1 MLLLTLVVVVATAAG
16 LEAQRRLG
24 ERAERAS
31 ELVLQGV
38 LWVVLPIV
46 AFFNVAALHFGPEV
60 LAGIAYGWASV
71 ATGGVIAYLIGS
83 RVLHLA
89 RPALGAL
96 TLVGGLGN
104 TGFLGLP
111 FQVAVFGRDAL
122 MDAVAYDVL
131 VSGAT
136 LVILGFLVGAAFG
149 TVADRKRDRVRVFVT
164 RNPALWAVAAGLVA
178 PESLAPQL
186 AVDASQLLVL
196 AVVPFGFCAVGV
208 ILASS
213 GNRGLPA
220 LDGPVITALGCKL
233 VAAPALVLGLSAVF
247 VEVPDVY
254 LVQPAM
260 ACALNSLVVANE
272 YGLDRRI
279 CAAAVAWS
287 TTVVLVVGIG
297 VSLL

>member
-1 MLLLTLVVVVATAAG
+1 MIVLTLVVVVATAAG

-31 ELVLQGV
+31 ALLLRGV

-46 AFFNVAALHFGPEV
+46 AFFNVAALDFGPEV
-60 LAGIAYGWASV
+60 IAGIAYGWASV
-71 ATGGVIAYLIGS
+71 ATGGFAAYLVGS
-83 RVLHLA
+83 LVLHLP

-111 FQVAVFGRDAL
+111 FQVALFGRDAL
-122 MDAVAYDVL
+122 TDAVAYDVL

-149 TVADRKRDRVRVFVT
+149 TVADRKRDRLRVFVT
-164 RNPALWAVAAGLVA
+164 RNPPLWAVAAGLLA
-178 PESLAPQL
+178 PGSLAPQL

-196 AVVPFGFCAVGV
+196 AVVPFGFFAVGV
-208 ILASS
+208 TLASF
-213 GNRGLPA
+213 GIRGLPR

-233 VAAPALVLGLSAVF
+233 VAAPALVLALSTLF

-272 YGLDRRI
+272 YGLDQRI
-279 CAAAVAWS
+279 CAAAVSWS
-287 TTVVLVVGIG
+287 TTVVLAVGLG